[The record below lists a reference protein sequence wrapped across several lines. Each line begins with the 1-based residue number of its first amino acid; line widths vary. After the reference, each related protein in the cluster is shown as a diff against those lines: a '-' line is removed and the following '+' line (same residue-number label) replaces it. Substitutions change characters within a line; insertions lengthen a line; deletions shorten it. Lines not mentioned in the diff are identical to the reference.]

1 MSNTVMSYI
10 QVLDGGTLTVEDVNR
25 AVYGEHRLPED
36 NGKPNYYSAHYVGNN
51 SPWIK
56 IRTKWGAPVGA
67 IAQLAYAR
75 NLNVVMEFD
84 SLDNS
89 EVGSMQFFHKRV
101 ALEDADLTLIDYY
114 RPGTAP
120 REVLDQAAQSI
131 RRMNEETTATFGVEE
146 AK

>member
-10 QVLDGGTLTVEDVNR
+10 QVLDGGTLTDEDVNR
-25 AVYGEHRLPED
+25 AVYGEHPLPDD

-75 NLNVVMEFD
+75 NLNVGHGIRFARQLRSRQHAVLPQACGF
-84 SLDNS
+84 
-89 EVGSMQFFHKRV
+89 GGR
-101 ALEDADLTLIDYY
+101 
-114 RPGTAP
+114 RP
-120 REVLDQAAQSI
+120 
-131 RRMNEETTATFGVEE
+131 E
-146 AK
+146 AR